1 MKVNILT
8 NYLEKA
14 LSIANKIIPSKTPL
28 TVLEGVKIEAI
39 ENNLILTTTDLENE
53 FKAHINCE
61 VFKEGSA
68 ILPSKDFFKIISKI
82 DYPEI
87 QLETQE
93 NKLIINS
100 LGFKAELTTIS
111 EGEYPEIDFG
121 KFSNSINFN
130 SEEFENAIN
139 YVIYAS
145 SYPEDSNPVFAG
157 ILFEIMSNNINLVAT
172 DGSQLALYQINYK
185 SSKNLNNEETYKL
198 IVPVKSL
205 NAVIKELNQEVT
217 INFNETSISFSYD
230 TEFGK
235 ITINSKLIEGSFPEY
250 KEVIPSKFKT
260 SFTISRKPFLNAI
273 KRVSLL
279 SKSKEL
285 SGVVIFNISK
295 NKLIIESIESE
306 IGKAKEELI
315 INNFKGENL
324 NIAFNSNFL
333 EDMLNKVKED
343 ELSLSFIDG
352 ESPLK
357 CELPE
362 KEGFL
367 YLLMPV
373 RISAV
378 V

>member
-1 MKVNILT
+1 MKVSLST
-8 NYLEKA
+8 EYLEKA
-14 LSIANKIIPSKTPL
+14 LSVANKIIPSKTPL
-28 TVLEGVKIEAI
+28 NVLEGVKIEASD
-39 ENNLILTTTDLENE
+39 NQLILTTTDLENE
-53 FKAHINCE
+53 FKAFINCE
-61 VFKEGSA
+61 VFSEGSV
-68 ILPSKDFFKIISKI
+68 IIPSKELFKIISKI

-87 QLETQE
+87 QLELEE

-111 EGEYPEIDFG
+111 EGEYPELEFGDFED
-121 KFSNSINFN
+121 SIVLN
-130 SEEFENAIN
+130 SEDFENAIN
-139 YVIYAS
+139 YVVYAS

-157 ILFEIMSNNINLVAT
+157 ILFEIEDNKINFVAT
-172 DGSQLALYQINYK
+172 DGSQLAFYSLNYK
-185 SSKNLNNEETYKL
+185 SSKTKEVNYKL

-205 NAVIKELNQEVT
+205 NAVIKELDQEVS
-217 INFNETSISFSYD
+217 IGFNQNSISFSYD
-230 TEFGK
+230 TEYGK
-235 ITINSKLIEGSFPEY
+235 IVINSKLIEGNFPEY

-260 SFTISRKPFLNAI
+260 SFNISRKPFLNAI

-285 SGVVIFNISK
+285 SGVVIFDISK
-295 NKLIIESIESE
+295 NKLVIESIESE

-315 INNFKGENL
+315 ISNFKGEPL
-324 NIAFNSNFL
+324 NIAFNSKFL

-343 ELSLSFIDG
+343 ELKLSFIDSD
-352 ESPLK
+352 SPLK
-357 CELPE
+357 CEIE
-362 KEGFL
+362 NKEEFL

>member
-1 MKVNILT
+1 MKVSLST
-8 NYLEKA
+8 EYLEKA
-14 LSIANKIIPSKTPL
+14 LSVANKIIPSKTPL
-28 TVLEGVKIEAI
+28 NVLEGVKIEASD
-39 ENNLILTTTDLENE
+39 NQLILTTTDLENE
-53 FKAHINCE
+53 FKAFINCE
-61 VFKEGSA
+61 VFSEGSV
-68 ILPSKDFFKIISKI
+68 IIPSKELFKIISKI

-87 QLETQE
+87 QLELEE

-111 EGEYPEIDFG
+111 EGEYPELEFGDFED
-121 KFSNSINFN
+121 SIVLN
-130 SEEFENAIN
+130 SEYFENAIN
-139 YVIYAS
+139 YVVYAS

-157 ILFEIMSNNINLVAT
+157 ILFEIEDNKINFVAT
-172 DGSQLALYQINYK
+172 DGSQLAFYSLNYK
-185 SSKNLNNEETYKL
+185 SSKTKEVNYKL

-205 NAVIKELNQEVT
+205 NAVIKELDQEVS
-217 INFNETSISFSYD
+217 IGFNQNSISFSYD
-230 TEFGK
+230 TEYGK
-235 ITINSKLIEGSFPEY
+235 IVINSKLIEGNFPEY

-260 SFTISRKPFLNAI
+260 SFNISRKPFLNAI

-285 SGVVIFNISK
+285 SGVVIFDISK
-295 NKLIIESIESE
+295 NKLVIESIESE

-315 INNFKGENL
+315 ISNFKGEPL
-324 NIAFNSNFL
+324 NIAFNSKFL

-343 ELSLSFIDG
+343 ELKLSFIDSD
-352 ESPLK
+352 SPLK
-357 CELPE
+357 CEIE
-362 KEGFL
+362 NKEEFL

>member
-1 MKVNILT
+1 MKVTLST
-8 NYLEKA
+8 EYLEKA
-14 LSIANKIIPSKTPL
+14 LSVANKIIPSKTPL
-28 TVLEGVKIEAI
+28 NVLEGVKIEAI
-39 ENNLILTTTDLENE
+39 DNQLILTTTDLENE
-53 FKAHINCE
+53 FKAFINCE
-61 VFKEGSA
+61 VFSEGSV
-68 ILPSKDFFKIISKI
+68 IIPSKELFKIISKI

-87 QLETQE
+87 QLELEE

-121 KFSNSINFN
+121 DFEDSIVLN
-130 SEEFENAIN
+130 SEDFENAIN
-139 YVIYAS
+139 HVVYAS

-157 ILFEIMSNNINLVAT
+157 VLFEIEDNKINFVAT
-172 DGSQLALYQINYK
+172 DGSQLAFYSLNYK
-185 SSKNLNNEETYKL
+185 SSKTKEVNYKL

-205 NAVIKELNQEVT
+205 NAVIKELDQEVS
-217 INFNETSISFSYD
+217 IGFNQNSISFSYD
-230 TEFGK
+230 TEYGK
-235 ITINSKLIEGSFPEY
+235 IVINSKLIEGNFPEY

-260 SFTISRKPFLNAI
+260 SFNISRKPFLNAI

-285 SGVVIFNISK
+285 SGVIIFDISK
-295 NKLIIESIESE
+295 NKLVIESIESE

-315 INNFKGENL
+315 ISNFKGEPL
-324 NIAFNSNFL
+324 NIAFNSKFL

-343 ELSLSFIDG
+343 ELKLSFIDSD
-352 ESPLK
+352 SPLK
-357 CELPE
+357 CELE
-362 KEGFL
+362 NKEEFL

>member
-1 MKVNILT
+1 MKVNLST
-8 NYLEKA
+8 SYLEKA
-14 LSIANKIIPSKTPL
+14 LSVANKIIPSKTPL
-28 TVLEGVKIEAI
+28 TVLEGVKIEATD
-39 ENNLILTTTDLENE
+39 NNLILTTTDLENE
-53 FKAHINCE
+53 FKAYINCE
-61 VFKEGSA
+61 VFKEGSV

-87 QLETQE
+87 QLEVEE

-100 LGFKAELTTIS
+100 LGFRAELTTIS

-121 KFSNSINFN
+121 DFNNSITLN
-130 SEEFENAIN
+130 SEEFENGIN

-157 ILFEIMSNNINLVAT
+157 ILFEINNNNINLVAT
-172 DGSQLALYQINYK
+172 DGSQLALYSISYQ
-185 SSKNLNNEETYKL
+185 SSKKLNNEEVYKL

-205 NAVIKELNQEVT
+205 NAVLKELNEEVV

-235 ITINSKLIEGSFPEY
+235 VTINSKLIEGSFPEY

-260 SFTISRKPFLNAI
+260 SFSISRKPFLNAI

-279 SKSKEL
+279 SKCKEL
-285 SGVVIFNISK
+285 SGVIIFNIAK
-295 NKLIIESIESE
+295 NKLVIESIESE

-315 INNFKGENL
+315 ISNFKGESL
-324 NIAFNSNFL
+324 NVAFNSKFL

-343 ELSLSFIDG
+343 ELILSFIDSD
-352 ESPLK
+352 SPLK
-357 CELPE
+357 CELSE

>member
-1 MKVNILT
+1 MKVTLST
-8 NYLEKA
+8 EYLEKA
-14 LSIANKIIPSKTPL
+14 LSVANKIIPSKTPL
-28 TVLEGVKIEAI
+28 NVLEGVKIEAI
-39 ENNLILTTTDLENE
+39 DNQLILTTTDLENE
-53 FKAHINCE
+53 FKAFINCE
-61 VFKEGSA
+61 VFSEGSV
-68 ILPSKDFFKIISKI
+68 IIPSKELFKIISKI

-87 QLETQE
+87 QLELEE

-121 KFSNSINFN
+121 DFEDSIVLN
-130 SEEFENAIN
+130 SEDFENAIN
-139 YVIYAS
+139 HVVYAS

-157 ILFEIMSNNINLVAT
+157 VLFEIEDNKINFVAT
-172 DGSQLALYQINYK
+172 DGSQLAFYSLNYK
-185 SSKNLNNEETYKL
+185 SSKTKEVNYKL

-205 NAVIKELNQEVT
+205 NAVIKELDQEVS
-217 INFNETSISFSYD
+217 IGFNQNSISFSYD
-230 TEFGK
+230 TEYGK
-235 ITINSKLIEGSFPEY
+235 IVINSKLIEGNFPEY

-260 SFTISRKPFLNAI
+260 SFNISRKPFLNAI

-285 SGVVIFNISK
+285 SGVVIFDISK
-295 NKLIIESIESE
+295 NKLVIESIESE

-315 INNFKGENL
+315 ISNFKGEPL
-324 NIAFNSNFL
+324 NIAFNSKFL

-343 ELSLSFIDG
+343 ELKLSFIDSD
-352 ESPLK
+352 SPLK
-357 CELPE
+357 CELE
-362 KEGFL
+362 NKEEFL

>member
-1 MKVNILT
+1 MKVNLST
-8 NYLEKA
+8 VYLEKA
-14 LSIANKIIPSKTPL
+14 LSVANKIIPSKTPL

-39 ENNLILTTTDLENE
+39 DNSLILTTTDLENE

-61 VFKEGSA
+61 VFSEGSV
-68 ILPSKDFFKIISKI
+68 ILPSKEFLKIVSRI

-87 QLETQE
+87 QLEVQD

-100 LGFKAELTTIS
+100 LGFKAELSVIS
-111 EGEYPEIDFG
+111 ESEYPEIDFG
-121 KFSNSINFN
+121 EFNDSITLNSDDF
-130 SEEFENAIN
+130 EEAIN
-139 YVIYAS
+139 SVVYAS

-157 ILFEIMSNNINLVAT
+157 ILFEITKEKINFVAT
-172 DGSQLALYQINYK
+172 DGSQLALTSIKYE
-185 SSKNLNNEETYKL
+185 SSKKLNEYKL

-205 NAVIKELNQEVT
+205 NAVIKELQENVN
-217 INFNETSISFSYD
+217 ISFNENSISFSYD

-235 ITINSKLIEGSFPEY
+235 IIINSKLIEGNFPEY

-260 SFTISRKPFLNAI
+260 SFNISRKPLLNAI
-273 KRVSLL
+273 KRVSIL

-285 SGVVIFNISK
+285 SGVVIFDISK
-295 NKLIIESIESE
+295 NKLVIESIESE
-306 IGKAKEELI
+306 IGKAQEELI
-315 INNFKGENL
+315 ISNFKGEPL
-324 NIAFNSNFL
+324 SVAFNSKFL
-333 EDMLNKVKED
+333 EDMLNKLKED
-343 ELSLSFIDG
+343 ELILSFIDTD
-352 ESPLK
+352 SPLK
-357 CELPE
+357 CELAE

>member
-1 MKVNILT
+1 MKVTLST
-8 NYLEKA
+8 EYLEKA
-14 LSIANKIIPSKTPL
+14 LSVANKIIPSKTPL
-28 TVLEGVKIEAI
+28 NVLEGVKIEAI
-39 ENNLILTTTDLENE
+39 DNQLILTTTDLENE
-53 FKAHINCE
+53 FKAFINCE
-61 VFKEGSA
+61 VFSEGSV
-68 ILPSKDFFKIISKI
+68 IIPSKELFKIISKI

-87 QLETQE
+87 QLELEE

-121 KFSNSINFN
+121 DFEDSIVLN
-130 SEEFENAIN
+130 SEDFENAIN
-139 YVIYAS
+139 YVVYAS

-157 ILFEIMSNNINLVAT
+157 ILFEIEDNKINFVAT
-172 DGSQLALYQINYK
+172 DGSQLAFYSLNYK
-185 SSKNLNNEETYKL
+185 SSKTKGDSYKL

-205 NAVIKELNQEVT
+205 NAVIKELDQEVS
-217 INFNETSISFSYD
+217 IGFNQNSISFSYD
-230 TEFGK
+230 TEYGK
-235 ITINSKLIEGSFPEY
+235 IVINSKLIEGNFPEY

-260 SFTISRKPFLNAI
+260 SFNISRKPFLNAI

-285 SGVVIFNISK
+285 SGVIIFDISK
-295 NKLIIESIESE
+295 NKLVIESIESE

-315 INNFKGENL
+315 ISNFKGEPL
-324 NIAFNSNFL
+324 NIAFNSKFL

-343 ELSLSFIDG
+343 ELKLSFIDSD
-352 ESPLK
+352 SPLK
-357 CELPE
+357 CEVE
-362 KEGFL
+362 NKEEFL